1 MAPIMI
7 VDDDPYIREL
17 VRVFML
23 KEGFDVIE
31 ASDGA
36 DALKQLETVQVDMVI
51 MDIMMPN
58 MDGWELCKEL
68 REHYDIPLLMLTAKG
83 ETSQKVKGFELG
95 TDDYLVKPFEPVE
108 LAMRV
113 KALLKRYKIAASQT
127 VQVGDLS
134 MNRKT
139 YEVAVGSES
148 VTLPLKE
155 FELLYKLASYPGKTF
170 SRDQLIEQ
178 IWGFDYEGNERTVDV
193 HINRLRERFP
203 EERHAFRIATIRGLG
218 YRMEVLRT

>member
-1 MAPIMI
+1 MAPILI

-23 KEGFDVIE
+23 NEGFDVVE

-36 DALKQLETVQVDMVI
+36 EALKLLETVQVDMVI

-134 MNRKT
+134 MNKKT
-139 YEVAVGSES
+139 YEVTVGTENL
-148 VTLPLKE
+148 TLPLKE

-178 IWGFDYEGNERTVDV
+178 IWGFDYEGNERTIDV

-218 YRMEVLRT
+218 YRMEVLPS

>member
-68 REHYDIPLLMLTAKG
+68 REYYEIPLLMLTAKG

-113 KALLKRYKIAASQT
+113 KALLKRYKIASSQT

-139 YEVAVGSES
+139 YEVTVGAES